1 MTTHSSIF
9 ANAEDSSTE
18 LKTINTKRSSAIPS
32 IVQLG
37 IYQLLRI
44 KLQIT
49 MTKINLFHLYNTK
62 CTAQYHNL
70 AVKKLQITI
79 SKTNLTILSDWI
91 EKGEQTEKPKL
102 NV

>member
-1 MTTHSSIF
+1 
-9 ANAEDSSTE
+9 
-18 LKTINTKRSSAIPS
+18 
-32 IVQLG
+32 
-37 IYQLLRI
+37 
-44 KLQIT
+44 